1 VEIMAKKKVKK
12 KHAGGAPSKYKKE
25 YNTLEY
31 LQGYFDQ
38 CKERKELISL
48 CGLAVYIGVCEET
61 LQEWGRVHSEFSV
74 SMGKIKQMSCNMLAN
89 GGLNKTYDS
98 RMARFL
104 LSANHGL
111 REGTDITSAG
121 ESITIKLPTKFKDI

>member
-1 VEIMAKKKVKK
+1 MAKKKAKK

-25 YNTLEY
+25 YNTIEY
-31 LQGYFDQ
+31 LQGFFDQ
-38 CKERKELISL
+38 CDEKKELISL

-61 LQEWGRVHSEFSV
+61 LQEWGRKHPEFSV
-74 SMGKIKQMSCNMLAN
+74 SMGKIKQRSQNMLAN
-89 GGLNKTYDS
+89 GGLSKTYDS

-111 REGTDITSAG
+111 REGTDVTSGG
-121 ESITIKLPTKFKDI
+121 ESITIKLPEKFKDM